1 MEKIEKRIIGF
12 HTGRGGR
19 FYNGGHTVCIGE
31 TNINN
36 FTNDLFDRYENEFE
50 LRKLIGKRPS
60 LIHFAENN
68 GIESLAIR
76 LRFNLGKKV
85 WFDCNGNR
93 VGLDVEN
100 EGIGTIDNDGIYD
113 TLSCKYLEDLSDSEL
128 KLILEFQGYINSEI
142 INFCKEKLEIIA

>member
-1 MEKIEKRIIGF
+1 MGNIEKRIIGF

-50 LRKLIGKRPS
+50 LRKLIGKRNN
-60 LIHFAENN
+60 LNNLADENIELLAE
-68 GIESLAIR
+68 R
-76 LRFNLGKKV
+76 LKFNLGKKV
-85 WFDCNGNR
+85 WFDCNGNS
-93 VGLDVEN
+93 VGLDFEN

-113 TLSCKYLEDLSDSEL
+113 TLSCKYLEDLSDSEF
-128 KLILEFQGYINSEI
+128 KLVLEFQGYIDSEI
-142 INFCKEKLEIIA
+142 INFCKEKLEIFA

>member
-50 LRKLIGKRPS
+50 LRKLIGKRNN
-60 LIHFAENN
+60 LNNLADEN
-68 GIESLAIR
+68 IELLAGK
-76 LRFNLGKKV
+76 LNFNLGKKV
-85 WFDCNGNR
+85 WFDCNSNP
-93 VGLDVEN
+93 VGLDVNN

-113 TLSCKYLEDLSDSEL
+113 TLSCKYLEDLSDTEL
-128 KLILEFQGYINSEI
+128 KLILEFQGYIDSEI
-142 INFCKEKLEIIA
+142 INFCKEKLEIFA